1 MGYRRTQ
8 CSTAAYGPVPEGRVA
23 DDAGLLGKMSPMGDK
38 GYNTN
43 LAAEF
48 YVLSVLHR
56 LGLDANLTL
65 GNKKSVDIAIVRDAG
80 EAYTIDVKGLA
91 GKTGWPID
99 NIRAGKERH
108 FLVFVSFLGK
118 ISQPEVAPEV
128 YIVPSTKM
136 DWLAYDAPGGRRL
149 LQFKTMQDNASRFKD
164 KWDLLR

>member
-1 MGYRRTQ
+1 
-8 CSTAAYGPVPEGRVA
+8 
-23 DDAGLLGKMSPMGDK
+23 MSPFGDK

-65 GNKKSVDIAIVRDAG
+65 GNKKSVDIAIGRDAG
-80 EAYTIDVKGLA
+80 EAYTIDVKELA
-91 GKTGWPID
+91 GKTSWPID

-128 YIVPSTKM
+128 YIVPSTEM

-149 LQFKTMQDNASRFKD
+149 LQFKTMRENASRFKD